1 MPSTALA
8 WDATKMAETPTPVSN
23 GVYWGEQGGA
33 IRLKVGLTTT
43 TLPSTMGLVPT
54 SISTNGYT
62 AGAAQAWTQ
71 CGSETCRL
79 HFDFPVWRSSM
90 AIGDN
95 ALAVTVTSSG
105 NVFWGDSMGVHR
117 QVFSSAF
124 RSRSSR
130 RGHTFSHPK
139 EFR

>member
-1 MPSTALA
+1 VGCNENGGNASPA
-8 WDATKMAETPTPVSN
+8 SN
-23 GVYWGEQGGA
+23 GGYWVEQGGA

-79 HFDFPVWRSSM
+79 HFDFPV
-90 AIGDN
+90 
-95 ALAVTVTSSG
+95 
-105 NVFWGDSMGVHR
+105 
-117 QVFSSAF
+117 
-124 RSRSSR
+124 
-130 RGHTFSHPK
+130 
-139 EFR
+139 